1 MYKRYLVILIYSI
14 IPVIAYN
21 QSRTLDFYL
30 ETGIHNSPLLMD
42 YSNQASSALIDSLL
56 IRSSQTPRVDA
67 VSQILYAPSYRN
79 FGYDEAVTNGGN
91 YQGVVSV
98 TQNIFNKRV
107 LNNKYQSVNIQ
118 RQTANNESKISVADL
133 KRVITEQYLAS
144 YADFNELTFNKSFLE
159 FGYKENEIVR
169 KFVSQ
174 GLCKET
180 DYLSLQIETQTQE
193 ILVNQL
199 ENQFEKDLRQ
209 LNQLCGISDSV
220 LYRLSLPELRIAGL
234 PDIDISPLFIKY
246 KLDSLRIENEKAAID
261 VRYQLK
267 INWFA
272 DAGFLT
278 STPWNLYQHFGYSA
292 GVNLSIPIYDGHQ
305 KNQEKQKLSLE
316 ENTRSSYRNN
326 FRNQYDQ
333 QIQQLN
339 DELKSLR
346 ITTTQIEKQLATSEQ
361 LVNAL
366 RAQLETGIIQMT
378 DYINAVKNLRYI
390 NKNLSDNR
398 IRIQQVING
407 LNYLLAQ

>member
-1 MYKRYLVILIYSI
+1 
-14 IPVIAYN
+14 
-21 QSRTLDFYL
+21 
-30 ETGIHNSPLLMD
+30 MD

-107 LNNKYQSVNIQ
+107 LNNRYQSVNIQ

-346 ITTTQIEKQLATSEQ
+346 ITTTQLEKQLSTSEL

>member
-1 MYKRYLVILIYSI
+1 
-14 IPVIAYN
+14 
-21 QSRTLDFYL
+21 
-30 ETGIHNSPLLMD
+30 
-42 YSNQASSALIDSLL
+42 
-56 IRSSQTPRVDA
+56 
-67 VSQILYAPSYRN
+67 
-79 FGYDEAVTNGGN
+79 
-91 YQGVVSV
+91 
-98 TQNIFNKRV
+98 
-107 LNNKYQSVNIQ
+107 
-118 RQTANNESKISVADL
+118 
-133 KRVITEQYLAS
+133 
-144 YADFNELTFNKSFLE
+144 
-159 FGYKENEIVR
+159 
-169 KFVSQ
+169 
-174 GLCKET
+174 
-180 DYLSLQIETQTQE
+180 
-193 ILVNQL
+193 VNQL

-292 GVNLSIPIYDGHQ
+292 GINLSIPIYDGHQ

-339 DELKSLR
+339 NELKSLR
-346 ITTTQIEKQLATSEQ
+346 ITTTQLEKQLATSEQ

>member
-30 ETGIHNSPLLMD
+30 EAGIHNSPLLKD
-42 YSNQASSALIDSLL
+42 YNNQVSSALIDSLL
-56 IRSSQTPRVDA
+56 IRSSQTPQVDA

-292 GVNLSIPIYDGHQ
+292 GINLSIPIYDGHQ

-339 DELKSLR
+339 NELKSLR
-346 ITTTQIEKQLATSEQ
+346 ITTTQLEKQLATSEQ